1 MKVWNKGRKSYSYET
16 IFCEGSDISQHLL
29 RKYYYE
35 KKETKYECSICNRIE
50 WLGQKLNFELD
61 HKNGNNRDNKFSNLR
76 WLCPNCHSLTPTF
89 KGNNNSGKR
98 KIEDDIII
106 KTIKNSFSVR
116 EVLLKVGLRA
126 RGGNYNRIYR
136 LMVKNNLSL
145 IQKNKENFCID
156 CKQKIDMQA
165 KRCTK
170 CNSLN
175 KRKVKDRPSQEQ
187 LLKEIEETNY
197 CAVGRK
203 YGVSDNAI
211 RKWLK

>member
-1 MKVWNKGRKSYSYET
+1 MKSWNKGRRSYSYET
-16 IFCEGSDISQHLL
+16 IFCERSDISQHLL
-29 RKYYYE
+29 RKYYCE
-35 KKETKYECSICNRIE
+35 KKEIKYECSICSKTE
-50 WLGQKLNFELD
+50 WLGQKLTLELD
-61 HKNGNNRDNKFSNLR
+61 HKNGDNHNNKLDNLR
-76 WLCPNCHSLTPTF
+76 WLCPNCHSLTSTF
-89 KGNNNSGKR
+89 RGNNNNGKR
-98 KIEDDIII
+98 KIEDDVIV

-116 EVLLKVGLRA
+116 EVLLKIGLRA

-136 LMVKNNLSL
+136 LMAKNNLSL

-156 CKQKIDMQA
+156 CQQKINRQA
-165 KRCTK
+165 KRCAK

-175 KRKVKDRPSQEQ
+175 KRKVKNRPSKEQ

-203 YGVSDNAI
+203 YGVSDNAV